1 MKYIYDIVLNFQNNY
16 YEFYEWKRKDNI
28 KNITRIPIY
37 RVSSEDI
44 LILKSNKIKI
54 SSSFLNRIKEDN
66 KKYKKII
73 CLVSNT
79 KVSIGLLFDDKGNLL
94 KRSSL
99 IYEEEDE
106 VNDISKDLDI
116 TKIEYIENEEKL
128 PTSTLRIDIERK
140 ESLADFIDNTNDL
153 KILKYLYYEY
163 FYKECNNI
171 QKIKKELKKEIDKA
185 WTKKQKKLYHTISLL
200 NKKNLP
206 IK

>member
-44 LILKSNKIKI
+44 LALKNNKIKI
-54 SSSFLNRIKEDN
+54 TLSFLNRIKEDN

-79 KVSIGLLFDDKGNLL
+79 KISIGLLFDDKGNLL

-116 TKIEYIENEEKL
+116 TKIEYIENKEIL
-128 PTSTLRIDIERK
+128 PANTLRIDIEKK
-140 ESLADFIDNTNDL
+140 ESLADFINNTNDL
-153 KILKYLYYEY
+153 KTLKYLYYEY
-163 FYKECNNI
+163 YYKECNDI
-171 QKIKKELKKEIDKA
+171 QKIKKALKKEITKN
-185 WTKKQKKLYHTISLL
+185 WTKKQNNLYHTISLL
-200 NKKNLP
+200 NKKNLL

>member
-79 KVSIGLLFDDKGNLL
+79 KISIGLLFDDKGNLL

-185 WTKKQKKLYHTISLL
+185 WTKKQKNLYHTISLL

>member
-79 KVSIGLLFDDKGNLL
+79 KISIGLLFDDKGNLL

-99 IYEEEDE
+99 LYEEEDE

-185 WTKKQKKLYHTISLL
+185 WTKKQKNLYHTISLL

>member
-140 ESLADFIDNTNDL
+140 ESLADFLDNTNDL

-171 QKIKKELKKEIDKA
+171 QKIKKELKKEIDKD
-185 WTKKQKKLYHTISLL
+185 WTKKQKNLYHTISLL

>member
-79 KVSIGLLFDDKGNLL
+79 KISIVLLFDDKGNLL

-185 WTKKQKKLYHTISLL
+185 WTKKQKNLYHTISLL

>member
-79 KVSIGLLFDDKGNLL
+79 KISIGLLFDDKGNLL

-171 QKIKKELKKEIDKA
+171 QKIKKELKKEIDKD
-185 WTKKQKKLYHTISLL
+185 WTKKQKNLYHTISLL

>member
-171 QKIKKELKKEIDKA
+171 QKIKKELKKEIDKD
-185 WTKKQKKLYHTISLL
+185 WTKKQKNLYHTISLL